1 MPATL
6 PEKSWNIPKCL
17 PANIWRICATLK
29 QWVIFLAML
38 PAILPK
44 RLKKILL
51 SRPAYYWNNLIS
63 FLKSLKYHLSTFYQ
77 DKTLI
82 FFKLKLIFKF
92 LKFSWRKK
100 FFTPKKVCRRIA
112 GNMPAILPAKIYK
125 NVCRQYAGKLWK
137 KKFGKKFQK
146 IKKYFWVCIL
156 FAWNFFWQKVEIICY
171 IWARYLISNMHVA
184 TGIEPKIWRFSY
196 FKRGC
201 K

>member
-1 MPATL
+1 MSNLSGNVAG
-6 PEKSWNIPKCL
+6 N
-17 PANIWRICATLK
+17 
-29 QWVIFLAML
+29 M

-51 SRPAYYWNNLIS
+51 SRPVYYWNNLIS

-100 FFTPKKVCRRIA
+100 FFTTKKV
-112 GNMPAILPAKIYK
+112 
-125 NVCRQYAGKLWK
+125 W
-137 KKFGKKFQK
+137 KKFQK

-201 K
+201 RRWS